1 MNRKLP
7 FEWIAAIR
15 FLKEGSAQTLL
26 TVVGAGMG
34 VAVIV
39 FITALMAGVQTNI
52 FNRVLS
58 SQAHIVITPVDIP
71 VRPLR
76 SHGSGIELATIQP
89 LIQRLRSIDQ
99 WQTLKEQL
107 LARPGIVALSPTVS
121 GAALAVRGDGT
132 KAVSLTGIVPAD
144 YYRISDIPNKITQ
157 GSADLLPSQALIGT
171 DLSTKLG
178 IKLGE
183 KLRLRTTAAKGS
195 FIDVTFVVKGIF
207 DLGNRDANERSVF
220 VPLLSAQYMYGLSG
234 GVTAL
239 NINLAKPYDAE
250 IVSNELKSSLGVN
263 SVSWIEQFAQMFT
276 ALASQN
282 IANFVISFFVGLAVA
297 LGIVAVM
304 VVSVVQRSKEIG
316 ILRAMGATRGQIL
329 RVFLIQGAILGLI
342 SSVAGS
348 LTGAS
353 FVVMWR
359 LWARNP
365 DGTEYFAIQLPLS
378 LFVETGLVATGVGLL
393 AAILPAVS
401 AARLN
406 PVDAIRG

>member
-7 FEWIAAIR
+7 FEWIAAVR
-15 FLKEGSAQTLL
+15 FLGEGSAQTFL

-39 FITALMAGVQTNI
+39 FITALMAGVQANI
-52 FNRVLS
+52 FNRVLA
-58 SQAHIVITPVDIP
+58 SQAHIIISPIDIP
-71 VRPLR
+71 VRPLLKAD
-76 SHGSGIELATIQP
+76 GVTELATIQP

-99 WQTLKEQL
+99 WQTLKKQL
-107 LARPGIVALSPTVS
+107 LERPDIAALSPTVS

-132 KAVSLTGIVPAD
+132 KAVSLVGIVPDD
-144 YYRISDIPNKITQ
+144 YYRISDIPSKITQ

-178 IKLGE
+178 IRLGE
-183 KLRLRTTAAKGS
+183 KLRLRTTVSKGTT
-195 FIDVTFVVKGIF
+195 IDATFVVKGIF

-220 VPLLSAQYMYGLSG
+220 IPLLSAQYMYGLSG

-239 NINLAKPYDAE
+239 NLNLTKPYDAE
-250 IVSNELKSSLGVN
+250 IISSALKTSLGVN

-276 ALASQN
+276 ALQSQS
-282 IANFVISFFVGLAVA
+282 IANYVISFFVGLAVA

-304 VVSVVQRSKEIG
+304 VVSVVQRSHEIG

-329 RVFLIQGAILGLI
+329 RVFLIQGGIIGLI
-342 SSVAGS
+342 SSIAGS
-348 LTGAS
+348 LTGAG
-353 FVVMWR
+353 FVIAWR

-365 DGTEYFAIQLPLS
+365 DGTEYFAIDLPLS
-378 LFVETGLVATGVGLL
+378 LFLETGLVATLVGLI

-401 AARLN
+401 AANLN